1 VDFTENFRRKIRV
14 GAIGLLVVNA
24 AVGLFA
30 RQQQHA
36 IIDYAVNSYDTAF
49 VSTNYIHLAQVSFQH
64 YVDERTGPA
73 VKDMPETKVV
83 LGNVLDNLDVAI
95 ERAESDYSRNL
106 AKQLREKIVAIG
118 EDGNAPDLKSHLAEI
133 QKELERAASR
143 ASAVG
148 LQARDDI
155 EGFSSKSDLLL
166 SMSVGISIVLVL
178 IALFVLDRLIS
189 QAQAA
194 QKKAE
199 QKDAEIE
206 AAAHEQ
212 AVLREEELTAKS
224 RMADR
229 MRELLESFTREMA
242 EPTEKLHVA
251 AKDLNFSA
259 DSLSEMAQQV
269 KTQSVTVA
277 AASEKTATMVK
288 SAATAGEELAQTI
301 ADVESGA
308 IESSRLAAGA
318 VSEVKQTNATMDEL
332 AAVANE
338 ISQVIILINSI
349 AAQTNLL
356 ALNAT
361 IEAARAGAAGRG
373 FAVVAQE
380 VKALAAQTANATQDI
395 SDRVKA
401 IQNVSR
407 RSVGAIQSISHAV
420 GELEG
425 FSVRIASA
433 VEQQTHAAQEI
444 AGNLS
449 SASDNVINV
458 HGAITK
464 VENIGNRTAQAA
476 ATLTSASVSVTSQ
489 AKRIHEQVKAFTED
503 VRSIQAR
510 FGT

>member
-1 VDFTENFRRKIRV
+1 
-14 GAIGLLVVNA
+14 
-24 AVGLFA
+24 
-30 RQQQHA
+30 
-36 IIDYAVNSYDTAF
+36 
-49 VSTNYIHLAQVSFQH
+49 
-64 YVDERTGPA
+64 
-73 VKDMPETKVV
+73 
-83 LGNVLDNLDVAI
+83 
-95 ERAESDYSRNL
+95 
-106 AKQLREKIVAIG
+106 
-118 EDGNAPDLKSHLAEI
+118 
-133 QKELERAASR
+133 
-143 ASAVG
+143 
-148 LQARDDI
+148 
-155 EGFSSKSDLLL
+155 
-166 SMSVGISIVLVL
+166 MSVGISIVLVL

-194 QKKAE
+194 QKIAE
-199 QKDAEIE
+199 QKDAEI
-206 AAAHEQ
+206 AAATQEQ
-212 AVLREEELTAKS
+212 AVLREGELAAKS
-224 RMADR
+224 RMTDR

-259 DSLSEMAQQV
+259 DNLSEMAQQV

-288 SAATAGEELAQTI
+288 SAAMAGEELAQTI

-332 AAVANE
+332 ATVANE
-338 ISQVIILINSI
+338 ISQVINLINSI

-380 VKALAAQTANATQDI
+380 VKALAAQTSNATQDI
-395 SDRVKA
+395 SERVKA

-407 RSVGAIQSISHAV
+407 RSVDAIKSISHAV

-425 FSVRIASA
+425 FSVRVASA